1 MPVILLIEDE
11 RVLARNIEISLT
23 RAGYGVLNA
32 ASVRGAQALLREA
45 SIDLVIADINLDD
58 GDGIDFINKNKTSLG
73 NVPLVVMTG
82 QDSVVNRARTDD
94 FPVSVFVAKPFAL
107 SRLREVVAA
116 LLEESNP
123 QATSHANSNKSVVM
137 YSHDTIGLGHMRRN
151 VAIARELVKRV
162 PDLSVLLIVGCP
174 KGILFETEPGIDYVK
189 LPSLSKLSRDRY
201 QAGSLRL
208 DSQTTRAV
216 RMGIIERVVTTLR
229 PSVLLV
235 DHEPAGVWNELEP
248 TLKRLRGDGSTRVI
262 LGLRDILDDPDLL
275 RTRWA
280 QSGKDTLI
288 RDYYDYVMIY
298 GNQTFYPSAELYGLD
313 DLKQG
318 AIEYCGVV
326 TSAMATQRQHSSCHT
341 KRIVVAGGGGR
352 DAYPL
357 IDTALSAY
365 ELITLDER
373 PDLMLVAGP
382 LMEQDLRIELQIRA
396 RRLGVPC
403 LEMVTD
409 FPALLEQT
417 DLLITMAG
425 YNSVNEALAARC
437 PLVVV
442 PRVGPSSEQRI
453 RAAKLEEIQ
462 LGRVIYREELTP
474 ESIADAMCSANPVR
488 TESNFSPLQFSGA
501 GNAAEIITAQ
511 FVSTERLD
519 GQESA
524 RVFSR

>member
-11 RVLARNIEISLT
+11 RVLARNIDIALT
-23 RAGYGVLNA
+23 RAGYEILHA
-32 ASVRGAQALLREA
+32 ASVGVAQALIRDTT
-45 SIDLVIADINLDD
+45 IDLVIADINLGD
-58 GDGIDFINKNKTSLG
+58 GDGIDFIIKNQSSLTK
-73 NVPLVVMTG
+73 VPLIVMTG
-82 QDSVVNRARTDD
+82 QDTVLNRTRTDD
-94 FPVSVFVAKPFAL
+94 FPVSIFLAKPFAL

-116 LLEESNP
+116 LLAESNP
-123 QATSHANSNKSVVM
+123 QSTTQYHSNESVVM

-162 PDLSVLLIVGCP
+162 PALSVLLLVGCP

-189 LPSLSKLSRDRY
+189 LPSLNKLSRYRY

-208 DSQTTRAV
+208 DSETTRAV

-229 PSVLLV
+229 PSVFLV

-248 TLKRLRGDGSTRVI
+248 TLKRLRQDGSTQVI

-288 RDYYDYVMIY
+288 SNHYDQVMIY
-298 GNQTFYPSAELYGLD
+298 GNSAFYPSAKHYGLNE
-313 DLKQG
+313 LMPG
-318 AIEYCGVV
+318 ATKYCGVV
-326 TSAMATQRQHSSCHT
+326 TSAAASKRRNSYDLPR
-341 KRIVVAGGGGR
+341 RIVVAGGGGR

-357 IDTALSAY
+357 LDTAMSAY
-365 ELITLDER
+365 ELIPSSKRPNLTLI
-373 PDLMLVAGP
+373 AGP
-382 LMEQDLRIELQIRA
+382 LMEEDLRTELQIRA
-396 RRLGVPC
+396 QQHGVVC
-403 LEMVTD
+403 HEMVSD
-409 FPALLEQT
+409 FPALLDQA

-425 YNSVNEALAARC
+425 YNSVNEALVSRC

-453 RAAKLEEIQ
+453 RAARLMELQ

-474 ESIADAMCSANPVR
+474 ERIANVMCTANPLPNHNDL
-488 TESNFSPLQFSGA
+488 SSLQFTGA
-501 GNAAEIITAQ
+501 RKAAELIGAQ
-511 FVSTERLD
+511 LTLSASTDNKEID
-519 GQESA
+519 HVISK
-524 RVFSR
+524 